1 MVNNDIRNALP
12 DGVSLFDNPSFDN
25 SIIRVSNT
33 DCIIYDYEKMIN
45 EYMKDYDSSE
55 EDAIDFIDND
65 TAKMISYI
73 PYQRPIILYKYIY
86 IELTVT

>member
-1 MVNNDIRNALP
+1 MSD
-12 DGVSLFDNPSFDN
+12 
-25 SIIRVSNT
+25 
-33 DCIIYDYEKMIN
+33 EKMIN

-86 IELTVT
+86 